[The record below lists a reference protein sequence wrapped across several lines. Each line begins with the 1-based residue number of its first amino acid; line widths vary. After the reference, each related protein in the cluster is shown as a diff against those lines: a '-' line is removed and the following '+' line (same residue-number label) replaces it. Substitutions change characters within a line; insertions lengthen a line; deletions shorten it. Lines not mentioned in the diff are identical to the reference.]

1 MIASAEEPLKEGLT
15 SYLGLMTRG
24 FPNFFWINGPHSQFY
39 NPILLA
45 EFQCDLIFGALNYMD
60 DNGKKIL
67 EATEENEQ
75 GWVDLTNQIGNMTLF
90 PNPTITTWVTIFR
103 ASRVRRSFSWAVSD
117 VS

>member
-1 MIASAEEPLKEGLT
+1 
-15 SYLGLMTRG
+15 MTRG

-90 PNPTITTWVTIFR
+90 PKSNNYYMGDNIPGKPRQTVFFLR
-103 ASRVRRSFSWAVSD
+103 VSD